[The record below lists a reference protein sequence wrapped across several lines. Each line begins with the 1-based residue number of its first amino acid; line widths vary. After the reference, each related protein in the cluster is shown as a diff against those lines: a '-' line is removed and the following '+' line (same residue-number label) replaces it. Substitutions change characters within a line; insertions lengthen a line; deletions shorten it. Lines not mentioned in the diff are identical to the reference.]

1 MLPMGGRAAGG
12 RVDAGVFQHGVA
24 SGDPLHDRVVLWTRV
39 TPPEGLA
46 RVRVDYVVTRDP
58 ALTDVVLAVRL
69 LTTASRDFTVKPDVS
84 GLQPGTSYCYA
95 FTAQGEMSAVGR
107 TRTLPVCAVDRL
119 RMAVTSCSNHP
130 AGYFNAYARIAER
143 ADLADIVML
152 ETRLK
157 ACSQQLEATI
167 PVPGLGNA
175 FQQQGEF
182 LDPSR
187 TLLGERQEV
196 WLAGKLRTSRAGWK
210 CIGQQLMFGQLK
222 AQGAPLAAGGGL
234 FFNADQ
240 WDGYQ
245 PARDRVYDIIKGTG
259 RRRGVDNV
267 VVLTGDIHRSFANDL
282 SQDPNNPDISTGGYD
297 AATGQGSRAVEFVTT
312 SMTSPGLND
321 PEGSTA
327 AFVRSINPHMKFV
340 DFHQRG
346 HLLVDVTPS
355 RVVGVWWHVD
365 RVDQPDDAQR
375 LAAAFEVRDGAS
387 RLQLAEPTAVVS
399 RLQPPSRLAAK
410 PSAASAA
417 RTRST

>member
-1 MLPMGGRAAGG
+1 MGQPVKHPSPRSSQDRRAFFRRPGSAAAALAGAAMLPMGGRAAGG

-46 RVRVDYVVTRDP
+46 RVRVDDVVTRDP
-58 ALTDVVLAVRL
+58 ALTDVVLTVRL

-152 ETRLK
+152 EARLQ

-196 WLAGKLRTSRAGWK
+196 WLAGQLRTSRAGWK
-210 CIGQQLMFGQLK
+210 CIGQQVMFGQLK

-245 PARDRVYDIIKGTG
+245 PARDRVYDIIKGKG
-259 RRRGVDNV
+259 PQCRQRRRADRR
-267 VVLTGDIHRSFANDL
+267 HP
-282 SQDPNNPDISTGGYD
+282 Q
-297 AATGQGSRAVEFVTT
+297 FVCQR
-312 SMTSPGLND
+312 PVAGPEQPRHQHGRLRRGL
-321 PEGSTA
+321 G
-327 AFVRSINPHMKFV
+327 
-340 DFHQRG
+340 
-346 HLLVDVTPS
+346 
-355 RVVGVWWHVD
+355 
-365 RVDQPDDAQR
+365 
-375 LAAAFEVRDGAS
+375 
-387 RLQLAEPTAVVS
+387 
-399 RLQPPSRLAAK
+399 SRLAGCRVRDHLHDLAG
-410 PSAASAA
+410 PERPGGQHRGIRAQHQPAHEIRRLPPAGLSPGRRDAV
-417 RTRST
+417 TRGG